1 MDEESTSSQHHILII
16 VFDVFVLLGLIM
28 FVCTLLPAILSKT
41 VQRSVAWYS
50 LMLAWLTFSLS
61 YGLLVGRQEGE
72 EPPRTLCLVQ
82 ALLIYGVPA
91 LVATGM
97 LCYYIEFFLI
107 IINLGSGQPRRSNS
121 PSVRFLL
128 VAMPWIVFVAII
140 IEVLLLIYV
149 RDRLSALE
157 RSVTGFYCHLGD
169 NLPNQISAGVVGF
182 CMLVLIPLEGYTG
195 YLIFRN
201 RSVFQS
207 LDKKDR
213 HFFFTIY
220 IRLILCTFAAI
231 LAFTLSLIALTPRS
245 PNAKTLVYPT
255 RTNLKLTRISHS
267 FTLPRTV
274 PIFIALAF
282 GTQEDILHAW
292 LFWRQSPQPTNSIV
306 VNQNGTGN
314 ATVSLT
320 TVIRTSID
328 ETATTLSSFNNGH
341 SNA

>member
-107 IINLGSGQPRRSNS
+107 IINLGSGQPRRSNP

-255 RTNLKLTRISHS
+255 RTNPKLTRISHS
-267 FTLPRTV
+267 FTLPRPV

-314 ATVSLT
+314 ATVILT

-328 ETATTLSSFNNGH
+328 GTATALSSFNNGH
-341 SNA
+341 